1 MKRISIL
8 LCSSILA
15 AGSLCVAETPAFQ
28 ELKVLHD
35 IPRPEVEVVLC
46 IMLQSSQT
54 TVPKVHF
61 VGL

>member
-15 AGSLCVAETPAFQ
+15 AGSLCVAETPAFPGA
-28 ELKVLHD
+28 EGFA
-35 IPRPEVEVVLC
+35 RYTTTGGEVVLC
-46 IMLQSSQT
+46 IMLQSSPT